1 MKLKHENYD
10 QVTVISAAGDMTVDE
25 LEPLRKLVTN
35 RLEADTRDFVIDLS
49 GTEFVDSAGL
59 EAMLWLQ
66 EQVDDRLGQV
76 RLVAP
81 QDNVRTI
88 LRITRLEHHFDAHD
102 DVESALKSLR

>member
-1 MKLKHENYD
+1 MKLKHENYE
-10 QVTVISAAGDMTVDE
+10 QVTVISASGDMSVDE
-25 LEPLRKLVTN
+25 LQPLRQLVTD

-49 GTEFVDSAGL
+49 ATEFVDSAGL
-59 EAMLWLQ
+59 EALLWLQ
-66 EQVDDRLGQV
+66 DQVDERLGQV
-76 RLVAP
+76 RLVGP